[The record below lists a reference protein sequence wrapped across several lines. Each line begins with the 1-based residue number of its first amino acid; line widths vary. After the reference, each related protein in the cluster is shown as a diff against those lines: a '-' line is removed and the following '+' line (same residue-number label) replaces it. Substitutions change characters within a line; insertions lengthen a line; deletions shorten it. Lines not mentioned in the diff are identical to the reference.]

1 MSKIDDHIWIGNVHD
16 VNNKKLLETHGITH
30 VLSCAKEIEKPD
42 FPLKAY
48 HQLPITDDK
57 ANSRTESL
65 FREGAA
71 VLHRW
76 LDKGHTKVIV
86 HCMGGVSRSVS
97 VVMAYYIIYKGYTYD
112 MAYSVIEKGRPAIHI
127 HPLYVP
133 ILKRIQRSIQRKTRA
148 KTRTR
153 VNPSRII
160 IFNPSKTKCLVGKE
174 SYFIKNS
181 PQISHD
187 EKKKMEMVFTR
198 KIRKPKESTDLIE
211 VKYFSEKLH
220 HSKDHVKKG
229 QRITFGDIRYVDID
243 SKWYS
248 YTYPQYVPEGTPF
261 SFPGG
266 QPKAQNITNTTCA
279 LRELYEETG
288 IDLTKE
294 PYSPTKLIDTN
305 TKDNSYKIMYYI
317 TNEKEYKAMLSDIAR
332 KNKSPQAE
340 LHDLQFISVGNS
352 GISASSKRILLQN
365 PTN

>member
-1 MSKIDDHIWIGNVHD
+1 MSKIDNYIWIGNIHD
-16 VNNKKLLETHGITH
+16 VNNKKFLEKNAITH
-30 VLSCAKEIEKPD
+30 VLSSAKEIERPD
-42 FPLKAY
+42 FPVKAY
-48 HQLPITDDK
+48 HQLSITDDK

-76 LDKGHTKVIV
+76 VDKGHSKVIV

-97 VVMAYYIIYKGYTYD
+97 VVMAYYMTYKGYTYD
-112 MAYSVIEKGRPAIHI
+112 MAYSVIEKARPAIHI
-127 HPLYVP
+127 HQLYVP
-133 ILKRIQRSIQRKTRA
+133 ILKRIQHSIQRKTRRAFGTGA
-148 KTRTR
+148 KARAI
-153 VNPSRII
+153 NPSRII
-160 IFNPSKTKCLVGKE
+160 IFNPSQTKYLVGKE

-181 PQISHD
+181 PHVAND
-187 EKKKMEMVFTR
+187 EKKKMEIFFTR
-198 KIRKPKESTDLIE
+198 KIRNPKESTDPVE
-211 VKYFSEKLH
+211 VKYFSEKLDDIKGL
-220 HSKDHVKKG
+220 SKG
-229 QRITFGDIRYVDID
+229 RITFGDIRYVDID

-305 TKDNSYKIMYYI
+305 TKRNSYKIMYYI
-317 TNEKEYKAMLSDIAR
+317 ANEKEYKAMLSDIAR
-332 KNKSPQAE
+332 KNRSPQAE

-352 GISASSKRILLQN
+352 RRI
-365 PTN
+365 